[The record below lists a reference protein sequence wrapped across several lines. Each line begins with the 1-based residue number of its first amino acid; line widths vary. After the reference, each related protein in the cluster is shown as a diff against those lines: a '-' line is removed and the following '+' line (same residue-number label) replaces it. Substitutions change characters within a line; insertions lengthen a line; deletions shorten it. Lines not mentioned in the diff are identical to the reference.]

1 MQKSRCEEL
10 FQKVEEKV
18 KASITITRTADDYN
32 QYMYLDYLYYKG
44 LIVDE
49 KISNKH
55 ISVAFSTPGQVSKF
69 IKKPTR
75 KLVCINDVHLG
86 EKHYLSMRKAI
97 TDAFESR
104 FPNKSKYEL

>member
-1 MQKSRCEEL
+1 
-10 FQKVEEKV
+10 
-18 KASITITRTADDYN
+18 
-32 QYMYLDYLYYKG
+32 MYLDYLYYKG
-44 LIVDE
+44 LIADE

-69 IKKPTR
+69 IKNPTR